1 MSLAAYLAKNYL
13 TADTPST
20 SDRPKKKRK
29 KNKHADRDTESG
41 GLIIADDDPPDL
53 RSSSIKSR
61 SHGYGRGSGDDDGG
75 DDDSPY
81 TIASAGHSAEFRKSK
96 KSSWKTVGGPAA
108 PSNAEQAAA
117 DAILASAAAEQ
128 AAHAQESEDK
138 PVIADAEHDG
148 ELRMESGARAGL
160 QTAEETEAMVAA
172 QQRKRER
179 ESLAM
184 KKKSG
189 KTGGNGNGLESETIY
204 RDASGRIINVAMKRA
219 EARRAA
225 EEAAAAEAAAKE
237 ALKGD
242 VQRREREARREA
254 VREAKY
260 MPLART
266 VEDEEMNAELKARVR
281 WNDPAAEFLTS
292 IKGAGSVGAGVSVGR
307 GKSGRKVY
315 TGPAAPNRY
324 GIRPGHRWDGVDRGN
339 GFEQQ
344 WFEARNKIKMREG
357 LEYAWTMD
365 E

>member
-29 KNKHADRDTESG
+29 KNKHADRGTESS
-41 GLIIADDDPPDL
+41 GLIIADDDLPDL
-53 RSSSIKSR
+53 RSSSVKSK
-61 SHGYGRGSGDDDGG
+61 SLGYGRGSGDDD
-75 DDDSPY
+75 DDGDSPY
-81 TIASAGHSAEFRKSK
+81 AIASAGHSAEFRKVK

-108 PSNAEQAAA
+108 PSDAEQVAA
-117 DAILASAAAEQ
+117 DAILASAAAER
-128 AAHAQESEDK
+128 AAYAQESENK
-138 PVIADAEHDG
+138 PVIADAEDDG

-160 QTAEETEAMVAA
+160 QTAAETEAMVAA

-179 ESLAM
+179 ESLMM
-184 KKKSG
+184 KKKAG
-189 KTGGNGNGLESETIY
+189 KTGGTGSGLESETIY

-225 EEAAAAEAAAKE
+225 EEAAVAEAAAKE
-237 ALKGD
+237 ALTGD

-292 IKGAGSVGAGVSVGR
+292 TKGAGSVGAGFSAGG
-307 GKSGRKVY
+307 GKGGRKVY

-339 GFEQQ
+339 GFEEK

-357 LEYAWTMD
+357 LEYAWAMD